1 MCTSYT
7 YLVGWSTLDR
17 WYYGC
22 QYGKNANPDNLWVTY
37 FTSSKVVK
45 DCRLK
50 YGEPDVIKIRKVFSD
65 CNKCREWESRV
76 LKRLRAAGRLN
87 WLNKQ
92 SGSGVYINTTVNVRC
107 AVTGIYIGPVPID
120 HPLYV
125 AGSYIPFNRGAKYG
139 PSKRRGRPNVSSIG
153 RAVVRDST
161 GSYYQVP
168 VDDIRITSG
177 ELQPMWKSTVSIRN
191 IETGEI
197 RQHNRCD
204 ELPEGFCHLAKG
216 RINVK
221 DKDGNSF
228 QVLKTDERLVTG
240 ELVHVNTGRKVKDPS
255 KASRPK
261 EKNGRWTGIS
271 DDQYLDKI
279 RAVVTANPEFRWK
292 QIAESIDLPAS
303 RTYLRKV
310 IEQEFDIP
318 TYNNRKLTNSR

>member
-1 MCTSYT
+1 MRTSYT
-7 YLVGWSTLDR
+7 YLIGWSTLDR

-22 QYGKNANPDNLWVTY
+22 QYGKNANPDKLWVTY

-50 YGEPDVIKIRKVFSD
+50 HGDPDVIKVRKVFSD
-65 CNKCREWESRV
+65 GNKCREWESRV
-76 LKRLRAAGRLN
+76 LKRIDVCRQLK

-92 SGSGVYINTTVNVRC
+92 SGSGKYINTTVNVKC
-107 AVTGIYIGPVPID
+107 AVTGTYIGPVPID

-125 AGSYIPFNRGAKYG
+125 VGSYIPFNTGVKLG
-139 PSKRRGRPNVSSIG
+139 PSRSKGVAKLASRGK
-153 RAVVRDST
+153 VVVHDSA
-161 GSYYQVP
+161 GKYYQVP

-177 ELQPMWKSTVSIRN
+177 ELQPIIKSTVSIRN
-191 IETGEI
+191 IETGET

-221 DKDGNSF
+221 DKDGNRF

-271 DDQYLDKI
+271 DTQYLDKI

-292 QIAESIDLPAS
+292 QIAESVDLPAS
-303 RTYLRKV
+303 RAYLRKV
-310 IEQEFDIP
+310 IEREFDIP